1 MDNHSSIS
9 FLSYELNL
17 CKELLKTDIEQRQRT
32 NSRLQPLLTIF
43 SILTPINVGF
53 IVKWLD
59 NDNSF
64 TPKNILCFCLLVSC
78 SITILAALFYLIF
91 TFYGFNNEMIKSEE
105 VISLLNIIESRG
117 DYSDAEKIEYI
128 DKQLLESYKDI
139 ILNNHSEIIKRG
151 ERLNKAILWIS
162 VNIGLLLVLFI
173 IITVV

>member
-1 MDNHSSIS
+1 M
-9 FLSYELNL
+9 
-17 CKELLKTDIEQRQRT
+17 CKELLKTDIEQRQRA
-32 NSRLQPLLTIF
+32 NSKLQPLLTIF

-64 TPKNILCFCLLVSC
+64 TPKNIFCFCLLVSC

-105 VISLLNIIESRG
+105 VISLLNIIESRD

-162 VNIGLLLVLFI
+162 VNVGLLLALFI
-173 IITVV
+173 ITTII

>member
-1 MDNHSSIS
+1 MDSHSSIS
-9 FLSYELNL
+9 FLSYELSL

-32 NSRLQPLLTIF
+32 NSKLQPLLTIF
-43 SILTPINVGF
+43 SILAPINIGF

-64 TPKNILCFCLLVSC
+64 TSKNILCFCLLISC

-105 VISLLNIIESRG
+105 VISLLNIIESRD

-139 ILNNHSEIIKRG
+139 ILNNHSEIVKRG
-151 ERLNKAILWIS
+151 ERLNKAVLWIS
-162 VNIGLLLVLFI
+162 ANVGLLLALFI
-173 IITVV
+173 ITTIK